1 MFLSRSSSAM
11 SVGSESSDTLMSP
24 RTFRP
29 SSSQGM
35 REDNSDKH
43 LGKGCKQEDFDEV
56 NISLMP
62 FEKLFKLHK
71 IEDPRP
77 KLGHSDRMVF
87 NCLAICKLCEG
98 YGMKKTYIKF
108 QSDSKGNLRTHLKG
122 KMHRGHKTAQL
133 LDEFDDIKKA
143 TSKKGHRLNVREKD
157 TSRQLSFR
165 QAQEMSRHFTQD
177 KGRQAWVKW
186 FTTLCIAPSISAHPA
201 TREMMKVFRPEFNLP
216 SHTAMKN
223 TIDDQARKAKKEL
236 MSILKEARYVA
247 TTADSWSAH
256 HRAFLGCTVHWIDAE
271 TLRRKHGTLACKEL
285 KSNQTKELLANE
297 IYKINSEF
305 GITRKIVATT
315 TDNGANYCAAFAH
328 FGDNQDDPLA
338 VAPEHEDPD
347 GGDVAIVSV
356 HDLLEEEVEDEAEDL
371 PKLPTQRRCAAHT
384 LNLLATTD
392 VSKVVGWN
400 YGTGRQARQ
409 PFTKAAAKAQGLWNL
424 HNRSSVV
431 ANKIRDVVGRKLNTP
446 CPTRWNT
453 LYDATEC
460 LLKTALK
467 DPETIEAIN
476 EVMKSEAAGK
486 RAAAPVFTEEDKE
499 ILQEYCKVMKPVAI
513 CLDRLQAEVNA
524 YMGILLP
531 YLMLLKRDLQ
541 AIKREGE
548 LRYADPLVDAL
559 LEQDGTVHGF
569 NNRFMHL
576 FADEDL
582 LMATLTH
589 PNHGPFMLKHVAPAL
604 EEDIKERLIRE
615 IVTSI
620 TPDPLPSSQS
630 QDMVTE
636 KPKEASDDPF
646 AFLESPTVMEEDG
659 SNIGELIKKE
669 VDTWGRS
676 KVAEVKPGQFPSMH
690 REKWIS
696 LFIKYNTA
704 LPSSAAVERMFSTA
718 GDVLRPKRASMTSDR
733 FEKLVFTKGNMQLL
747 DAVLRRERREGECD
761 SERETDVE

>member
-1 MFLSRSSSAM
+1 M
-11 SVGSESSDTLMSP
+11 SLT
-24 RTFRP
+24 T
-29 SSSQGM
+29 
-35 REDNSDKH
+35 
-43 LGKGCKQEDFDEV
+43 
-56 NISLMP
+56 
-62 FEKLFKLHK
+62 
-71 IEDPRP
+71 
-77 KLGHSDRMVF
+77 
-87 NCLAICKLCEG
+87 
-98 YGMKKTYIKF
+98 
-108 QSDSKGNLRTHLKG
+108 
-122 KMHRGHKTAQL
+122 
-133 LDEFDDIKKA
+133 IKKA

-247 TTADSWSAH
+247 TTADAGVHTIAHSWVALCIGLMQKLCAESMARSPA
-256 HRAFLGCTVHWIDAE
+256 RAKVQPDKGAPGKRDLQDH
-271 TLRRKHGTLACKEL
+271 
-285 KSNQTKELLANE
+285 
-297 IYKINSEF
+297 SEF

-513 CLDRLQAEVNA
+513 CLHRLQAEVNA

-733 FEKLVFTKGNMQLL
+733 FEKSVFTK
-747 DAVLRRERREGECD
+747 
-761 SERETDVE
+761 ETCSSWMLS

>member
-1 MFLSRSSSAM
+1 
-11 SVGSESSDTLMSP
+11 
-24 RTFRP
+24 
-29 SSSQGM
+29 
-35 REDNSDKH
+35 
-43 LGKGCKQEDFDEV
+43 
-56 NISLMP
+56 
-62 FEKLFKLHK
+62 
-71 IEDPRP
+71 
-77 KLGHSDRMVF
+77 
-87 NCLAICKLCEG
+87 
-98 YGMKKTYIKF
+98 
-108 QSDSKGNLRTHLKG
+108 
-122 KMHRGHKTAQL
+122 
-133 LDEFDDIKKA
+133 
-143 TSKKGHRLNVREKD
+143 
-157 TSRQLSFR
+157 
-165 QAQEMSRHFTQD
+165 MSRHFTQD

-569 NNRFMHL
+569 NN
-576 FADEDL
+576 
-582 LMATLTH
+582 
-589 PNHGPFMLKHVAPAL
+589 
-604 EEDIKERLIRE
+604 
-615 IVTSI
+615 
-620 TPDPLPSSQS
+620 SQS

>member
-1 MFLSRSSSAM
+1 MFLSRSSSARV
-11 SVGSESSDTLMSP
+11 SGSESSDTLMSP

-56 NISLMP
+56 NISLKP

-356 HDLLEEEVEDEAEDL
+356 HDLLEEKVEDEAEDL
-371 PKLPTQRRCAAHT
+371 PKLPTQRRCAAHHT
-384 LNLLATTD
+384 QPAGDNRRLQ
-392 VSKVVGWN
+392 SGGMEN

-431 ANKIRDVVGRKLNTP
+431 ANKIRDVVEY
-446 CPTRWNT
+446 

-569 NNRFMHL
+569 NN
-576 FADEDL
+576 
-582 LMATLTH
+582 
-589 PNHGPFMLKHVAPAL
+589 
-604 EEDIKERLIRE
+604 
-615 IVTSI
+615 
-620 TPDPLPSSQS
+620 SQS

-669 VDTWGRS
+669 VDTRGRS